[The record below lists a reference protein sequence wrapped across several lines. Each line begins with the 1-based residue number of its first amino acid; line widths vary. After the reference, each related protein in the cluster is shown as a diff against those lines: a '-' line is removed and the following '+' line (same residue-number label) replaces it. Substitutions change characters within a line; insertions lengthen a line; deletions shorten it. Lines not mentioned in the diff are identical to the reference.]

1 MPKRSCPFT
10 ESFSTQYKIHV
21 GQKELNLH
29 GVFGNKYRQ
38 EVYEKTKN
46 LLFNGTRA
54 VMGRIWKV
62 DPEGKCSDVDACNQA
77 DVTQPTNQMLLRGQ
91 TRIGFDGKLKKAEP
105 VSGSVATTAVCGV
118 CQRASGARRAC
129 SQCDRPACSTC
140 SQQCSSCSSH
150 CCSVCTV
157 TDYTDR
163 YDRVLCCSCSS

>member
-29 GVFGNKYRQ
+29 GVLGNKYRQ

-62 DPEGKCSDVDACNQA
+62 DAEGKCADVGVCNQG
-77 DVTQPTNQMLLRGQ
+77 DVTPANNQLLLKGQ
-91 TRIGFDGKLKKAEP
+91 TLIGLDGKLRKAKA
-105 VSGSVATTAVCGV
+105 VSGSVTAPAVCAV
-118 CQRASGARRAC
+118 CQRSSGVRTAC
-129 SQCDRPACSTC
+129 SQCDRPACPSCT
-140 SQQCSSCSSH
+140 QQCSSCSSR
-150 CCSVCTV
+150 CCSICTV
-157 TDYTDR
+157 TDYTER
-163 YDRVLCCSCSS
+163 YDKVLCCSCSS